1 MNFKTFA
8 GRARETISKAKCIL
22 AVKREALGAFIL
34 MMSAR
39 AHAGGLLDLI
49 TNFTALFNAAKVAVV
64 ALFGVV
70 GLVAIGYGG
79 KKMWD
84 KGGERGDDVKMTQ
97 IIYPILGGTIC
108 LAITYFGVLTL
119 ITAGGSAADMG
130 RTQ

>member
-1 MNFKTFA
+1 MNFKTAA
-8 GRARETISKAKCIL
+8 GRTREFFSKAKCIL
-22 AVKREALGAFIL
+22 AAKREALGVFIL

-39 AHAGGLLDLI
+39 AHAGGLLDMV
-49 TNFTALFNAAKVAVV
+49 TNFTSLFNALKIAVV

-70 GLVAIGYGG
+70 GLISIGFGG

-84 KGGERGDDVKMTQ
+84 KGGERGDDIKMTQ

-119 ITAGGSAADMG
+119 QTAGGSAADLG